1 MIRRQFIQGIA
12 CGLGA
17 GQAAGKTKTSTVTYR
32 IEGFTCITC
41 AVGLDTLLKE
51 EKGIIRSKSSYPDRT
66 STVEY
71 NPDLIGDEEICSRI
85 QEFGFK
91 ASYCPK

>member
-17 GQAAGKTKTSTVTYR
+17 GQAAGSTKTRTVTYH

-51 EKGIIRSKSSYPDRT
+51 ERGIVRSQSSYPDRT
-66 STVEY
+66 STVQY
-71 NPDLIGDEEICSRI
+71 NPDLIRDEEIRSRI

-91 ASYCPK
+91 ASY

>member
-17 GQAAGKTKTSTVTYR
+17 GQAAGNTRTSTVTYH

-51 EKGIIRSKSSYPDRT
+51 EKGIVRSKSSYPDRT

-71 NPDLIGDEEICSRI
+71 NPDLIREEEIRSRI

-91 ASYCPK
+91 ASYGPK

>member
-12 CGLGA
+12 CGLGV
-17 GQAAGKTKTSTVTYR
+17 GQAAGNTKTRTVIYR

-51 EKGIIRSKSSYPDRT
+51 EKGIVSCKSSYPDRT
-66 STVEY
+66 STVQY
-71 NPDLIGDEEICSRI
+71 DPDRIREQEIRSRI
-85 QEFGFK
+85 QEFGFR
-91 ASYCPK
+91 AR